1 MMAQELARSYF
12 ERMQA
17 GDPKV
22 VELFAD
28 DAVLVGLGRRIEG
41 IDAVR
46 AFYERSI
53 AEAGP
58 QPRVEMLVGGDD
70 RALAEIRIAL
80 RDGELHVVDLFEARE
95 GKITSLTYFVADD
108 GTAPH
113 VSAG

>member
-1 MMAQELARSYF
+1 MSAEELARTYF

-17 GDPKV
+17 GDPSV

-28 DAVLVGLGRRIEG
+28 DAVLVGLGRRVEG

-58 QPRVEMLVGGDD
+58 QPRVELLVGDGD
-70 RALAEIRIAL
+70 RALAEIRITL
-80 RDGELHVVDLFEARE
+80 RDGELHVVDLFEARD
-95 GKITSLTYFVADD
+95 GRIASLTYFLADD
-108 GTAPH
+108 GSGPD
-113 VSAG
+113 VGAG